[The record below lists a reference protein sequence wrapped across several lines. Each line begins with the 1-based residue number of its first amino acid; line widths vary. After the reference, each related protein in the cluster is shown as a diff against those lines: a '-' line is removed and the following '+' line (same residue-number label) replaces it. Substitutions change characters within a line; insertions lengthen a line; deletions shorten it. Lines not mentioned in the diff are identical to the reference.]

1 MAIDVEQIRVLS
13 AMELNDG
20 SKSVANALDGCLA
33 EIAGLRQQ
41 LAARD
46 ELLKSLHQRAYMRLA
61 YHECGEI
68 ERLLG
73 LPSVVDH
80 ELEDLK

>member
-1 MAIDVEQIRVLS
+1 MGMALTDSDLQLLEKMKDI
-13 AMELNDG
+13 
-20 SKSVANALDGCLA
+20 DGCNQVLLPLA
-33 EIAGLRQQ
+33 AQEIRDLRQQ